1 MQLLVHLFLL
11 EDIES
16 ILSERVDVTQKLD
29 ILGLD
34 ALVGICMDLFALSKR
49 RSHMFNILLHRL
61 SHLCLLNVLICIAD
75 LVLIGLLE
83 YVDSMQALDSLFELL
98 IVVQVI
104 VEHFIDFVLELLLLE
119 SLLSD
124 LLY

>member
-29 ILGLD
+29 ILVLD